1 MEKMNEG
8 SSCKYFY
15 DKVDYL
21 LRFFLM
27 LITSSFRKRNRQT
40 ANAHPS
46 YIASTSAGYK
56 TIDEISTADQY
67 ERATIERGSFRESL
81 SGVKLKEDSGIYLYN
96 QSMV

>member
-1 MEKMNEG
+1 MEKNER
-8 SSCKYFY
+8 SIFANSIY
-15 DKVDYL
+15 DKVGYL